1 MKRFRINP
9 QKKELK
15 EKYEKVLNEWYEHH
29 RNTQNIIADICRS
42 GSKELDMAQKLCKIL
57 KQEVYEERIANEE
70 LDRLTKQ
77 LRSTRWII
85 FE

>member
-15 EKYEKVLNEWYEHH
+15 EKYEEVLNEWYEHH
-29 RNTQNIIADICRS
+29 RNAQKIIADICRS
-42 GSKELDMAQKLCKIL
+42 GSKELDMAQELCKIL